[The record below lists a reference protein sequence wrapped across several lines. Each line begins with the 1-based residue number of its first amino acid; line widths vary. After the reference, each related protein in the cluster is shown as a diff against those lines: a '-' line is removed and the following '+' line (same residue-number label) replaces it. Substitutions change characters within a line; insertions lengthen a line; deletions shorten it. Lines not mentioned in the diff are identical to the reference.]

1 MRALALL
8 LLTSPAM
15 AQDLTVADCAG
26 VLTALQPT
34 IALMDLPVTL
44 PEVTLQDG
52 WCRIDG
58 AQIAPDN
65 DYQPNWTADLIRF
78 RGDGLAAVSAGK
90 PPATLEVQVRHAR
103 LRVKTGEARMDYLMG
118 LQMARSW
125 INMDF
130 AAQYDAKARVLKLD
144 RLNIDFP
151 GNNAFG
157 LTAQVDRIDLNS
169 MGGMQLSVG
178 GAGLTA
184 LGITVTSNGLF
195 ETYFVMP
202 IGAALLPEVPETIDH
217 AAYIAALVTDI
228 RATVAG
234 LPGTLIDAPS
244 KAALDTLLAEM
255 PHPWGTLTLNA
266 TAPAGFGTP
275 RFMGFAMQG
284 VPYTMQDWLPV
295 FNGVAITATYAPSP
309 KEE

>member
-8 LLTSPAM
+8 LLTTPAM
-15 AQDLTVADCAG
+15 AQDLTTADCEG

-44 PEVTLQDG
+44 PALTLQDG
-52 WCRIDG
+52 WCQIDG

-65 DYQPNWTADLIRF
+65 DYAPNWTADLIRF

-90 PPATLEVQVRHAR
+90 PPATLDVQVRHAR
-103 LRVKTGEARMDYLMG
+103 LLVKTGEARMDYLMG
-118 LQMARSW
+118 LQMAQNW

-157 LTAQVDRIDLNS
+157 LTAQVDRVDLNS

-178 GAGLTA
+178 GAGLTS
-184 LGITVTSNGLF
+184 LGMTVTSHGLF

-202 IGAALLPEVPETIDH
+202 IGAVMLPEVPETIDH
-217 AAYIAALVTDI
+217 AAYIATVIADT
-228 RATVAG
+228 RATVAD
-234 LPGTLIDAPS
+234 LPDTLIDAPS
-244 KAALDTLLAEM
+244 KAALDKMLAEM
-255 PHPWGTLTLNA
+255 PHPWGTLSLMA
-266 TAPAGFGTP
+266 TAPQGFGTP
-275 RFMGFAMQG
+275 RFMGFAMKG

-295 FNGVAITATYAPSP
+295 FNGVTVTATYTPSP
-309 KEE
+309 QEN